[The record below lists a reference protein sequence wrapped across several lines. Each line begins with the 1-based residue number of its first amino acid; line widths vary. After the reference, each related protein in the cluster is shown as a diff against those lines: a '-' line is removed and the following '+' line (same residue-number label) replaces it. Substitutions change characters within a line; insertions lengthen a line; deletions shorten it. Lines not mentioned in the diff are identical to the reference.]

1 MMTITASQHRNARR
15 PCRSSTGHS
24 VAYSDR
30 QFGPQWTSHLPIDAA
45 PFNRDDP
52 LDHRGG
58 LDQCAQPTRHN
69 SVTAAAAAK
78 SP

>member
-15 PCRSSTGHS
+15 PCRSSTGYS
-24 VAYSDR
+24 VVCADR
-30 QFGPQWTSHLPIDAA
+30 QFRPRCRGQLSIDASR
-45 PFNRDDP
+45 FGRDDL
-52 LDHRGG
+52 LDYPSG

-69 SVTAAAAAK
+69 SGTASAAIK